1 MKIRTILALVAI
13 MLSLNAMSQAFTL
26 TGVVTDSITGDEL
39 GYATVAIK
47 GTSLGTTTDEKGN
60 FSITVPHYDCHL
72 TVTYMGY
79 KPIDCEITS
88 ATPRHLRLAMTPSEY
103 TLKEVVIKKH
113 HEKYSKKNN
122 PAVELIKNMIAHRD
136 AGDTEGLYELPGG
149 CYRMG
154 KAPYMEA
161 SAGIEN
167 IFKFLRID
175 YVWRLNYRHHA
186 GIQKRGVRMTFHFT
200 F

>member
-13 MLSLNAMSQAFTL
+13 MVSLNAMSQAFTL

-122 PAVELIKNMIAHRD
+122 PAVELIKNMIAHR
-136 AGDTEGLYELPGG
+136 AMPATPRGSMSCPAVATAWARPPTW
-149 CYRMG
+149 
-154 KAPYMEA
+154 KPAQA
-161 SAGIEN
+161 SRTSSSFCASTTCGASTTATMQA
-167 IFKFLRID
+167 FRS
-175 YVWRLNYRHHA
+175 VA
-186 GIQKRGVRMTFHFT
+186 CA
-200 F
+200 